1 MIISLGTFFIVLNFS
16 FFRLFGGKGE
26 KYSPKWKIITSITRH
41 ISGKYIL
48 WSWIFEHLK
57 DYIFR
62 LIFSFLFFFFFFFF
76 YNCIFQAVRE
86 VKGQKMVSYDK
97 KFLSF
102 ALHIS
107 GTIYHMIVIY
117 GKLVW
122 NDDCSRFFFHFFKI
136 LILWV
141 VRSKMS
147 RSSVC
152 RGPYLKNHISHG
164 FRLWYSCVGDNILS
178 DSASQKLYVIW
189 LWLLVHMWKKM
200 ISAMFF
206 IFSKFWFCSWRIKLG
221 IFQYTNVIPTNLMKN
236 MFTAK

>member
-26 KYSPKWKIITSITRH
+26 KYSPKWKIITSITPH

-152 RGPYLKNHISHG
+152 RAPYLKNHISHG

-189 LWLLVHMWKKM
+189 LWLLVHMCKKM